1 MCIAMLALVVASV
14 GVAMGCS
21 VGSASDIASESR
33 EPIASVGS
41 AAAPL
46 TSLGVPL
53 RREFG
58 AGGAAADKPEADGA
72 DDRGE
77 GAPADRSAAD
87 AAPRPAS
94 QPVVDDAHLRTPSS
108 VDPPGGFGGLVW
120 LSTEWSYAADGPAD
134 EVVAWLDFL
143 DLSADV
149 PASRS
154 VPLAGFRP
162 QCFGQLG
169 LVARGLDGIETGEMS
184 EPGGGAS
191 FFVPWGGEAQRLDLP
206 SPPLAAE
213 VSERPSNVEF
223 SVEGD
228 VVTLRSGGSSASYAM
243 RTPPRAEGDWWQ
255 VQVRHDGPLLIL
267 TVHPAHLECYSGVT
281 WVSVADTG
289 RVLGCGANT
298 AAFRWLPAELSPSG
312 RLRLP
317 DAAEMGDVLDCAA
330 RLTLPPDALAAAIRE

>member
-1 MCIAMLALVVASV
+1 MGTASAAPTSTV
-14 GVAMGCS
+14 GATERE
-21 VGSASDIASESR
+21 VGIDGEFGDDPKAGGEDRGEVTV
-33 EPIASVGS
+33 PVS
-41 AAAPL
+41 AAA
-46 TSLGVPL
+46 
-53 RREFG
+53 
-58 AGGAAADKPEADGA
+58 A
-72 DDRGE
+72 DDAPSLVE
-77 GAPADRSAAD
+77 SPGAFDG
-87 AAPRPAS
+87 
-94 QPVVDDAHLRTPSS
+94 V
-108 VDPPGGFGGLVW
+108 VW

-134 EVVAWLDFL
+134 EVVAWLEFL

-169 LVARGLDGIETGEMS
+169 LAVRGMDGIEIGEMS

-191 FFVPWGGEAQRLDLP
+191 FFVPWGGEAQRLEVP

-213 VSERPSNVEF
+213 VRERPSNVEF
-223 SVEGD
+223 SAEGD
-228 VVTLRSGGSSASYAM
+228 VVTLHSGGSSASYAM
-243 RTPPRAEGDWWQ
+243 RTPPRPEGDWWR

-317 DAAEMGDVLDCAA
+317 DPAEMGDVLDCAA
-330 RLTLPPDALAAAIRE
+330 RLTLKPDALAAGIRE